1 MDIARVIGILALLFA
16 IGYVIFLWAA
26 LWHLRAYRRLN
37 ITMRENE
44 KILLTLHRHW
54 FVFALQASAAGLAA
68 LLPFLLLSI
77 VPFNMPFFWLLVIV
91 YWLVLAGFLLVAWIE
106 YRLDV
111 WIVTTERIID
121 VEQRSLFSRE
131 VSEFLLSRV
140 QDVTV
145 EVPNFIATLLRY
157 GNIVVQTA
165 GEKHFTIR
173 EIPHLDHAKEIIL
186 EQCRK
191 IQEGSAIK
199 K

>member
-1 MDIARVIGILALLFA
+1 MDVTRIIAILVLLFA

-26 LWHLRAYRRLN
+26 LWHLRAYRRLAIN
-37 ITMRENE
+37 LHENE
-44 KILLTLHRHW
+44 TLLLTLHRHW
-54 FVFALQASAAGLAA
+54 FIFASQAFAAGVAA
-68 LLPFLLLSI
+68 LMPFLILLLLPMI
-77 VPFNMPFFWLLVIV
+77 LFPHAIFWLLASI
-91 YWLVLAGFLLVAWIE
+91 YWLMLVGFLLVAWIE

-145 EVPNFIATLLRY
+145 EVPNLMATLLHY

-173 EIPHLDHAKEIIL
+173 EIPHLDQAKEIIL

-191 IQEGSAIK
+191 IREPS
-199 K
+199 